1 MKKWYSDYGLQAR
14 MLLTMFLLAV
24 VYLFFLAVLSA
35 YANIGTYALIIFAG
49 FFLLIQ
55 FFLSDKLVLWTMGGR
70 IVTEQEEPRLHET
83 VSRLCAIADLPMP
96 KIAVVDSNV
105 PNAFATGRSQ
115 GSAVVAV
122 TTSLKQKLSQP
133 ELEAVLAH
141 ELSHVKNRDMLVIT
155 IASFLSTVAALLA
168 RNMLFFGTGSRDDR
182 KGAGAVVI
190 IFIVSIIVWILSFL
204 LIRALSRYREF
215 AADRGSAIITGQP
228 SHLASALMTISGA
241 MERVP
246 SRDLREVEAMNAFFI
261 IPAVSGES
269 IMNLLSTHP
278 SVEARIRALTE
289 MERKMEF

>member
-35 YANIGTYALIIFAG
+35 YANIGTYALIVFAG

-96 KIAVVDSNV
+96 KIAVVGSNV

-182 KGAGAVVI
+182 KGAGAAVI

>member
-1 MKKWYSDYGLQAR
+1 MKKWYHDYGLQAR

-24 VYLFFLAVLSA
+24 VYLFFLAVILA
-35 YANIGTYALIIFAG
+35 YGGAWTNI
-49 FFLLIQ
+49 LLIFMMLILFAQ
-55 FFLSDKLVLWTMGGR
+55 FFFSDTLVLWSTGGR
-70 IVTEQEEPRLHET
+70 LVTEQEEPHLHET
-83 VSRLCAIADLPMP
+83 ISRLCAIANLPKP
-96 KIAVVDSNV
+96 KIAIVDSNV

-115 GSAVVAV
+115 GNAVVAV
-122 TTSLKQKLSQP
+122 TTSLKQRLSQP

-155 IASFLSTVAALLA
+155 IASFLSTVAALLV
-168 RNMLFFGTGSRDDR
+168 RNMLFFGMGGRDDR
-182 KGAGAVVI
+182 KNGNAAII
-190 IFIVSIIVWILSFL
+190 IFIVSIIVWVLSFL

-228 SHLASALMTISGA
+228 SHLASALMAISGI